1 MTLLSFIGIAILAAL
16 IRQSTEIPKVLAFD
30 GVFEKLFAVVTREGG
45 LEAQSTVADALRC
58 VDTLL
63 RFNPSNQVNSLNLSY
78 IAFLPPDQ
86 AGSELLPRDGSP
98 FVALHPALLQPKY
111 TANRSCSPG
120 VRAAI
125 LE

>member
-1 MTLLSFIGIAILAAL
+1 LSFFTGIAILAAL

-45 LEAQSTVADALRC
+45 LEAQTSVADALRC

-63 RFNPSNQVNSLNLSY
+63 RFNPSNQVNSSEFVKHC
-78 IAFLPPDQ
+78 ISSDR

-98 FVALHPALLQPKY
+98 FATLHPALLQPKH
-111 TANRSCSPG
+111 TAGRSCSSG
-120 VRAAI
+120 IRAAI